1 VGAEDPERSLPRH
14 VLAVHPIPERFGAPK
29 IQALFTV
36 GVLEVIAPAAA
47 KALEPPR
54 PKSIPFKTIRPVTQA
69 KEVA

>member
-1 VGAEDPERSLPRH
+1 
-14 VLAVHPIPERFGAPK
+14 
-29 IQALFTV
+29 V

-54 PKSIPFKTIRPVTQA
+54 PKSTPFKTIRPVTQA